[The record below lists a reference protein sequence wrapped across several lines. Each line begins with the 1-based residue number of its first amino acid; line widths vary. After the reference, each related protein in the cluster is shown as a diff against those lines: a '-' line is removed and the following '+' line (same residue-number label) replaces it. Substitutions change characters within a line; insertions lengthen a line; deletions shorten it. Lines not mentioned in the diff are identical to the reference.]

1 MTQNKTILW
10 IVACSVLF
18 LCGTYAFSQ
27 EPPDVPQEPAPPPQG
42 PAPAPPSNVTAK
54 DTPND
59 DGSSITVTWDASPEG
74 SGIVGYV
81 ILRNTDAGEFEEI
94 SKKLAPHKTIDKD
107 ANINRYKDAKI
118 VKGMEHVYIVR
129 AIYIVRGIT
138 DTENEFST
146 IPLIDLLAN
155 ILRSITGTEVS
166 VDSAETAAVKATG
179 QWFHT
184 GKIALFLA
192 MLLFSAAILWN
203 IYHARS
209 GKEVFIRRIPGLEA
223 VEEAIGRATEMGRS
237 ILYILGL
244 GDVDNVATIA
254 SMTIL
259 GQVAR
264 RTADYETPLRV
275 PCRDPVVLN
284 VVREMV
290 KTSYLD
296 EGRPDAYNEDDIFF
310 LTNEQFAY
318 AAGVNGIMIREK
330 PAAIFLQ
337 GQFFAESLL
346 MAETG
351 NSIGAIQ
358 IAGTDSEHQLPFF
371 IAACDYTLIG
381 EELYAATAYLSKD
394 PMFLGSLRGQDWGKL
409 VIFAG
414 IIIGVS
420 LEFFGINW
428 ITTLL
433 QRVS

>member
-1 MTQNKTILW
+1 MTHSKTKICV
-10 IVACSVLF
+10 VACLVLF

-27 EPPDVPQEPAPPPQG
+27 EPA
-42 PAPAPPSNVTAK
+42 APSNVVAK

-59 DGSSITVTWDASPEG
+59 AGTSITITWDAAPKDSD
-74 SGIVGYV
+74 ILRYT
-81 ILRNTDAGEFEEI
+81 ILRNTDSGEFKEI
-94 SKKLAPHKTIDKD
+94 AAELNPTDTM
-107 ANINRYKDAKI
+107 YKDTKI
-118 VKGMEHVYIVR
+118 TKGKTHAYMVR
-129 AIYIVRGIT
+129 AFY
-138 DTENEFST
+138 DNETF
-146 IPLIDLLAN
+146 L
-155 ILRSITGTEVS
+155 
-166 VDSAETAAVKATG
+166 DSAQTAGVKAKG
-179 QWFHT
+179 EWFHT
-184 GKIALFLA
+184 GKTALFLA
-192 MLLFSAAILWN
+192 MLIFSTVIVWN

-237 ILYILGL
+237 ILYVLGL
-244 GDVDNVATIA
+244 GGVDNVATIA

-264 RTADYETPLRV
+264 RTADYETALRV
-275 PCRDPVVLN
+275 PCNDPIVLN

-296 EGRPDAYNEDDIFF
+296 VGRPDAYNEDDIFF
-310 LTNEQFAY
+310 LTSDQFAY
-318 AAGVNGIMIREK
+318 AAGVDGMMIREK
-330 PAAIFLQ
+330 PAAVFLQ
-337 GQFFAESLL
+337 GTFFAESLL

-351 NSIGAIQ
+351 NSVGAIQ

-381 EELYAATAYLSKD
+381 EELYAASAYLSRE
-394 PMFLGSLRGQDWGKL
+394 PMLLGSLKGQDWGKL
-409 VIFAG
+409 LIFAA
-414 IIIGVS
+414 IILGVS